1 MSILHRF
8 KKGIVMGGRAGGAM
22 VRTAWH
28 RARRG
33 PQQPH
38 WSFAYQA
45 TLLFLRESFA
55 REGAS
60 LDKAR
65 QTMDRLGRRGRKRFP
80 VRWQPTTLGGVPAE
94 WVTVAQPDDHVVVYL
109 HGGGFAFGSVDS
121 HAGLIGTLATTT
133 RARVLAV
140 LYRLAP
146 EHPCPAAIDDVVA
159 VWRAMLDAGTD
170 PRKVTFA
177 GDSAGAG
184 LAMSSM
190 VALRDAGLPL
200 PAGAVLLSP
209 WADLAMTTDSS
220 ARNHPHDYLGTQ
232 EGLRAFARHYTG
244 ALSVTDPRVSV
255 IHADLRGLPP
265 LLILT
270 GGAEILLDDSV
281 RLAERAR
288 AAGVETTLIVEPG
301 EVHVYVMFDQL
312 SDAARRGWQAI
323 SAFITAP

>member
-1 MSILHRF
+1 MSILHRV
-8 KKGIVMGGRAGGAM
+8 KKGLVLGGRAGGALL
-22 VRTAWH
+22 RTAWH
-28 RARRG
+28 RAQRG

-38 WSFAYQA
+38 WSFAYQS

-65 QTMDRLGRRGRKRFP
+65 QTMDRLGRRGRKRFA
-80 VRWQPTTLGGVPAE
+80 VRWKPTTLGGVPVE
-94 WVTVAQPDDHVVVYL
+94 WVTVAEPDDHVVVYL

-133 RARVLAV
+133 RASVLAV

-159 VWRAMLDAGTD
+159 VWRALLADGTD
-170 PRKVTFA
+170 PSKVIFA

-184 LAMSSM
+184 LAVSSM
-190 VALRDAGLPL
+190 VAMRDAGLPL

-209 WADLAMTTDSS
+209 WTDLAMTTDSS
-220 ARNHPHDYLGTQ
+220 ARNHADDYLGTQ
-232 EGLRAFARHYTG
+232 LGLRAFAQHYMG
-244 ALSVTDPRVSV
+244 ALPVTDPRVSV

-265 LLILT
+265 LLILA

-281 RLAERAR
+281 CLAERAR
-288 AAGVETTLIVEPG
+288 AAGVETNLIVEPG
-301 EVHVYVMFDQL
+301 EVHVYVMFDRL
-312 SDAARRGWQAI
+312 SEPARRGWRAI
-323 SAFITAP
+323 LAFIQRG